1 VILTGIT
8 LNTLDREVKYA
19 SKHPTQLDH
28 LFGALGPVKTIGIAC
43 GYIVKGSTDKLKRVV
58 FEHVGRDSVDL
69 RPVHKYR
76 FDSAHR

>member
-1 VILTGIT
+1 
-8 LNTLDREVKYA
+8 
-19 SKHPTQLDH
+19 
-28 LFGALGPVKTIGIAC
+28 LGPVKTIGIAC